1 MTEIIVWA
9 ILFIVFVIIETVT
22 AQIVSIWFA
31 LGALVSLIVSCFT
44 DSILIQLIVFLA
56 VSILS
61 LLLTRPVF
69 KKFINIKHEKTNTD
83 NFVGKEGILI
93 EEVDNIKGT
102 GRLSISG
109 LTWNARSID
118 DKIIIPVNS
127 IVVIKEIKG
136 VTAFVEKI

>member
-109 LTWNARSID
+109 LTWNTRSID